1 MAPPCCNP
9 TDMFF
14 YFTFHYRPNVWAAL
28 AHTIL
33 FALAT
38 VTFGYLNYI
47 YARRTNNP
55 SKYMHI
61 LTFTGLMEAVG
72 YGTRIYA
79 TESASLSGFI
89 VTTLLI
95 LISPIA
101 LAVVNYVVVGKLLRA
116 TGRQVGFLKA
126 NHITRLFLAS
136 DVFSFVMQ
144 GGAGGLLASKDAV
157 MQDIG
162 KDIVLIGL
170 AIQTF
175 FFTMFVVVA
184 LYIAFHNSFALIKI
198 DELKPVFSGLFLTIA
213 CLYIRNIYRF
223 VEFASGIESPVV
235 TSELVFNMFETLPI
249 FVSFCIYAIHH
260 FGKLLPKDEE
270 LPSLIFKGAAPSP
283 AGGEISHVPAVQL
296 V

>member
-9 TDMFF
+9 TDIFF

-38 VTFGYLNYI
+38 VVFGYLNYT
-47 YARRTNNP
+47 YARRTDNP

-61 LTFTGLMEAVG
+61 LTFTALMEAVG
-72 YGTRIYA
+72 YGFRIY
-79 TESASLSGFI
+79 TTNSANLTGYI

-116 TGRQVGFLKA
+116 TGKQVGFLKA
-126 NHITRLFLAS
+126 SHVTRLFLAS
-136 DVFSFVMQ
+136 DVFSFIMQ
-144 GGAGGLLASKDAV
+144 GGAGGLLASKDEV

-162 KDIVLIGL
+162 KNIVLIGL
-170 AIQTF
+170 AIQTL
-175 FFTMFVVVA
+175 FFTMFVLVSV
-184 LYIAFHNSFALIKI
+184 YIAFHKSFALFKV
-198 DELKPVFSGLFLTIA
+198 DALKPVFSGLFLTIT

-235 TSELVFNMFETLPI
+235 TSELIFNMFETLPI
-249 FVSFCIYAIHH
+249 FVAFCIYGIHH
-260 FGKLLPKDEE
+260 FGKLLPKDEDI
-270 LPSLIFKGAAPSP
+270 PALIFKGAAAAPSSSSSSSSQH
-283 AGGEISHVPAVQL
+283 INL

>member
-9 TDMFF
+9 EDIFF
-14 YFTFHYRPNVWAAL
+14 YYTFHYRPNVWAAL

-33 FALAT
+33 FSLAT
-38 VTFGYLNYI
+38 VIFAYLNYI
-47 YARRTNNP
+47 YARRTDNP

-72 YGTRIYA
+72 YGFRIY
-79 TESASLSGFI
+79 TIQSASLTGFI
-89 VTTLLI
+89 ITTLLI

-116 TGRQVGFLKA
+116 SGKQIGFLKA

-136 DVFSFVMQ
+136 DVFSFLMQ
-144 GGAGGLLASKDAV
+144 GGAGGLLASKDPT

-162 KDIVLIGL
+162 KNVVLVGL
-170 AIQTF
+170 AIQTL
-175 FFTMFVVVA
+175 FFTAFVLISV
-184 LYIAFHNSFALIKI
+184 YIAFSRRFALIHV
-198 DELKPVFSGLFLTIA
+198 DALKPVFSGLFLTIT

-223 VEFASGIESPVV
+223 VEFASGVESPIV
-235 TSELVFNMFETLPI
+235 TSELIFNMFETLPI
-249 FVSFCIYAIHH
+249 FVSFCIYGINH
-260 FGKLLPKDEE
+260 FGKLLSKDED
-270 LPSLIFKGAAPSP
+270 LPALL
-283 AGGEISHVPAVQL
+283 AGKKASSDGDIAQVPAVPL